1 MKCSALFVLL
11 FFAGACSPCV
21 VAAPQAELAPAAPTL
36 EQHRAH
42 IETML
47 QQLEDEWVKNDGSRP
62 NDQRFRLAAEEY
74 IAGIEDLAM
83 LEALFYNLNTID
95 PWEHHLQAWSDGLE
109 TFFYYIVRDIAK
121 RGSKEAYDVFI
132 RIKQYRCDGAWAGT
146 LRSLEWKYFR
156 QYSQD
161 PRVLESKNGVFH

>member
-1 MKCSALFVLL
+1 MKLCALFVLL

-21 VAAPQAELAPAAPTL
+21 VAAPQTEPAPAAPTL

-62 NDQRFRLAAEEY
+62 NDQRFRLAAEAY
-74 IAGIEDLAM
+74 IAGIKDLAM

-109 TFFYYIVRDIAK
+109 SFFYYIVRDIAK
-121 RGSKEAYDVFI
+121 RGTKEAYDAFI

-146 LRSLEWKYFR
+146 LRSLEWKYLR

>member
-21 VAAPQAELAPAAPTL
+21 VAAPQTESAPAAPTL

-47 QQLEDEWVKNDGSRP
+47 QQWEDEWEKNDGSRP
-62 NDQRFRLAAEEY
+62 NDQRFRLAAEAY
-74 IAGIEDLAM
+74 VAGIDDLSM
-83 LEALFYNLNTID
+83 LEALFYDLHSID

-109 TFFYYIVRDIAK
+109 SFFYYIVRDIAK
-121 RGSKEAYDVFI
+121 RGTKEAYDAFI